1 MFTFFCILVL
11 ISFILLWI
19 NEYNKIQLYDTNTI
33 YIGPDNEEVVVLRK
47 NPFVVTISYINKE
60 PLSILF
66 YDFITNFKQKE

>member
-1 MFTFFCILVL
+1 MFTIFCILVL

-19 NEYNKIQLYDTNTI
+19 GEYSKIQLYDTNTI

-47 NPFVVTISYINKE
+47 NPFIVTISYIDKE

>member
-1 MFTFFCILVL
+1 MFTIFCILVL

-47 NPFVVTISYINKE
+47 NPFVVTISYIDKE

>member
-1 MFTFFCILVL
+1 MFTIFCILVL

>member
-1 MFTFFCILVL
+1 MFTIFCILVL

-19 NEYNKIQLYDTNTI
+19 SEYSKIQLYDTI

-47 NPFVVTISYINKE
+47 NLFIVTISYINKE